1 MIHRVCFGSVE
12 RFIGIL
18 TEHCAGC
25 FPFWLAPLQVKILTV
40 TESAEDYAINV
51 YEKIRKAGIRSAIDK
66 RREKIGYMIREAQY
80 KERVPF
86 MVIIGEKEKNSGLIS
101 VRNRDTGKTENAVLE
116 EFIEKALKLMD
127 C

>member
-1 MIHRVCFGSVE
+1 
-12 RFIGIL
+12 
-18 TEHCAGC
+18 
-25 FPFWLAPLQVKILTV
+25 
-40 TESAEDYAINV
+40 
-51 YEKIRKAGIRSAIDK
+51 
-66 RREKIGYMIREAQY
+66 MIREAQY

-86 MVIIGEKEKNSGLIS
+86 MVIIGEKEKSSGLIS